1 MNSFSTFIRYYILI
15 GLSLIIPFAS
25 TIHKNVDNEI
35 LKITY
40 VESPI
45 FNIKPPVDSKKP
57 VGIEH
62 TDIEFEVANIEAKS
76 YLFNTAQDDATVI
89 FKKPDF
95 WTTLYSVETKQG
107 KLLYRPSNKN
117 RNCDTTSAPCGHHQL
132 SLQALKD
139 ISCFTKQCKR
149 DRENFQKSLA
159 MSKQLQAINDKRL
172 KKAGYTDLPE
182 YQRYLIH
189 QQGASGLKKIIASSK
204 GSKLL
209 SRNLKKNM
217 AGNSPY
223 SYRTLRKMGSKL
235 AAKKFLQHWE
245 EKWQKEKVLIGDVQ
259 GKLESVATVVKPRN
273 TMKLARVVKPVSKK
287 SKTKARKKL
296 DINTSMAKITSF
308 KEDSTIIVPL
318 FNNYELQIALNIKI

>member
-1 MNSFSTFIRYYILI
+1 MNSLSTFIRYYLLI
-15 GLSLIIPFAS
+15 GVSLVIPFSS
-25 TIHKNVDNEI
+25 TIHKNTDNEI
-35 LKITY
+35 LKT
-40 VESPI
+40 VSVKPPA
-45 FNIKPPVDSKKP
+45 FDIKPPTNSRKK
-57 VGIEH
+57 IELASVKY
-62 TDIEFEVANIEAKS
+62 TDIEFEVANIEMKT
-76 YLFNTAQDDATVI
+76 YLFNTEQDDTKAD

-95 WTTLYSVETKQG
+95 WTTLHSVESKQG
-107 KLLYRPSNKN
+107 RLLYRPSNKN

-139 ISCFTKQCKR
+139 ISCITKQCKR
-149 DRENFQKSLA
+149 DREDFQKSLA

-189 QQGASGLKKIIASSK
+189 QQGASGLKRIIASSK
-204 GSKLL
+204 GNKLL

-245 EKWQKEKVLIGDVQ
+245 EKWQNEKFLIVGIQHKPNVVVAMQSTNTKSNMKSRTKPSTKNVAKTSIIKEN
-259 GKLESVATVVKPRN
+259 P
-273 TMKLARVVKPVSKK
+273 
-287 SKTKARKKL
+287 
-296 DINTSMAKITSF
+296 
-308 KEDSTIIVPL
+308 TIIIPL
-318 FNNYELQIALNIKI
+318 FNEYELQIALNIKM

>member
-1 MNSFSTFIRYYILI
+1 MNSFSTFIIRYYLLI
-15 GLSLIIPFAS
+15 GVSLIIPFAS
-25 TIHKNVDNEI
+25 IIHKDTDNKI

-40 VESPI
+40 VELPI
-45 FNIKPPVDSKKP
+45 FDNKPPVDSKELIKP
-57 VGIEH
+57 ASVEY
-62 TDIEFEVANIEAKS
+62 TDVEIEVANVEAKT
-76 YLFNTAQDDATVI
+76 YLFNTELDDINTV
-89 FKKPDF
+89 FRKPDF
-95 WTTLYSVETKQG
+95 WTTLYSVESKQG

-139 ISCFTKQCKR
+139 ISCLTKQCKR
-149 DRENFQKSLA
+149 DRENYQKSLA

-182 YQRYLIH
+182 YQKYLIH
-189 QQGASGLKKIIASSK
+189 QQGASGLKRIIASSK

-235 AAKKFLQHWE
+235 AAKKFLKHWE
-245 EKWQKEKVLIGDVQ
+245 KKWQKEKVLIGNVQ
-259 GKLESVATVVKPRN
+259 HKPEVVATIQSTNTKPNIKLSTKTVVK
-273 TMKLARVVKPVSKK
+273 
-287 SKTKARKKL
+287 
-296 DINTSMAKITSF
+296 TSVIKGN
-308 KEDSTIIVPL
+308 STIKVPL
-318 FNNYELQIALNIKI
+318 FNDNELQIALNIKI

>member
-1 MNSFSTFIRYYILI
+1 MNAFSTFIRYYILI
-15 GLSLIIPFAS
+15 GVPLFILFSNS
-25 TIHKNVDNEI
+25 THKNFNNNI
-35 LKITY
+35 PLKTTY

-45 FNIKPPVDSKKP
+45 FNIKPPVDSKKLLKP
-57 VGIEH
+57 SSVEH
-62 TDIEFEVANIEAKS
+62 TDIEFEVANVEIKA
-76 YLFNTAQDDATVI
+76 YLFNAEQDNTITV

-95 WTTLYSVETKQG
+95 WTTLHSVESKQG

-139 ISCFTKQCKR
+139 ISCLTKQCKR

-159 MSKQLQAINDKRL
+159 MSKKLQAINDKRL
-172 KKAGYTDLPE
+172 KKAGYSNLPE
-182 YQRYLIH
+182 YQKYLIH
-189 QQGASGLKKIIASSK
+189 QQGASGLKRIIASSK

-245 EKWQKEKVLIGDVQ
+245 EKWQKEKVLIGDIQ
-259 GKLESVATVVKPRN
+259 VKPEVIAAVGS
-273 TMKLARVVKPVSKK
+273 T
-287 SKTKARKKL
+287 KTEIVIKRAAK
-296 DINTSMAKITSF
+296 TSII
-308 KEDSTIIVPL
+308 KEDHTVIIPL
-318 FNNYELQIALNIKI
+318 FNEHELQIALNIKM